1 MYYYSKRP
9 LSSCFFWDALRA
21 LAAASLDFKK
31 IRNSDGTE
39 RGEVKQSLMTSDL
52 RGLEYFLSRF
62 LKEHTYNV
70 IYKIREH

>member
-9 LSSCFFWDALRA
+9 LSSRFFWDALRA

-52 RGLEYFLSRF
+52 WGLEYFLSRF
-62 LKEHTYNV
+62 LKEYTYNV